1 MRLIPAFAS
10 VVLLPALLLTGC
22 ATGVDEPT
30 APEPSPARLQI
41 PELPKLPGQEPA
53 PNPTVDPTVTNN
65 QRLQIPTLPAPDAT
79 ATSPAPELA
88 EVTQQPITTDTLAAP
103 TANNNPAPSPVP
115 AANPED
121 NTVAA
126 IPDAQEPAVP
136 QPATK
141 PHHRTDDIGVVTW
154 RAERGHIPSQLLLGK
169 AYATGDGVT
178 RDLDQA
184 RLWLELAS
192 MQGDRTA
199 QYELGNMY
207 YQGVGVRQDYLNA
220 REWWLESAISGNDEA
235 QQKLGYMY
243 SEGIGVERDFNKA
256 KSWYTKAANLG
267 NAEAQTLLGS
277 LYHEGNRIKP
287 DYTEAV
293 KWYQLAAEQGHPHA
307 QYTLGILHHDGLG
320 TEQDYVKCAAWVEV
334 ALANNYPDD
343 LDAARLCRSKLDEQS
358 GAAADALATLWKT
371 RYLPQETTSQ

>member
-1 MRLIPAFAS
+1 M
-10 VVLLPALLLTGC
+10 LLPALLLTGC
-22 ATGVDEPT
+22 ATSIDEPA
-30 APEPSPARLQI
+30 APQPSSSRLQI
-41 PELPKLPGQEPA
+41 P
-53 PNPTVDPTVTNN
+53 N
-65 QRLQIPTLPAPDAT
+65 LPAADAPS
-79 ATSPAPELA
+79 ATTQAPESA
-88 EVTQQPITTDTLAAP
+88 DVTQQPITTDTLANNQSAT
-103 TANNNPAPSPVP
+103 TANNPAPSPAPPVLPPADIAQDASAALVPEAKVP
-115 AANPED
+115 AAR
-121 NTVAA
+121 
-126 IPDAQEPAVP
+126 

-141 PHHRTDDIGVVTW
+141 PHHRTDDISVVTW

-169 AYATGDGVT
+169 AYANGEGVT

-199 QYELGNMY
+199 QFELGNMY
-207 YQGVGVRQDYLNA
+207 YHGVGVRQDYLNA

-256 KSWYTKAANLG
+256 KSWYTKAADLG

-334 ALANNYPDD
+334 AMANNYPDD
-343 LDAARLCRSKLDEQS
+343 LDALNLCRSKLDEQS
-358 GAAADALATLWKT
+358 SAAAQALATLWKA
-371 RYLPQETTSQ
+371 RFLPQDTASQ